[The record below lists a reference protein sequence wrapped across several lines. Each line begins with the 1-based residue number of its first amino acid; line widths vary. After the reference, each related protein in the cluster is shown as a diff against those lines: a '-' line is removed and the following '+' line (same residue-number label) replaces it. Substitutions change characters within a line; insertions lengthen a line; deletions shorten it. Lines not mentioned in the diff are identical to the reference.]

1 MTRILTTDTLF
12 ELEALPKRL
21 GIVGVG
27 AIGLE
32 LGLALSRLD
41 VEVIAADQRFTVGG
55 IEDSDVQNRAIA
67 RFMGT
72 LQLWLGSSF
81 DVGMAGEDVLMH
93 TGEHRD
99 RDGGGEG

>member
-1 MTRILTTDTLF
+1 MAEARFIAPGVLEADKQRIEADAFIVATGSSPVVPQALNAVMSRILTTDTLF

-21 GIVGVG
+21 GIVGLG

-55 IEDSDVQNRAIA
+55 I
-67 RFMGT
+67 
-72 LQLWLGSSF
+72 
-81 DVGMAGEDVLMH
+81 
-93 TGEHRD
+93 D
-99 RDGGGEG
+99 RKSVV